1 MKYFAD
7 RPIRTKADDL
17 LGRASFSKQLG
28 KSICEYTG
36 NDGLVVGLFGKWGTG
51 KTSIINMAIDEI
63 RILTKDDNNKPFI
76 MHFSPWNYSDKDN
89 LISLFFRSLKNQLD
103 RTENSKKK
111 NKIQLC
117 AQRVK
122 KFIYINKNDKKKKE
136 LGQALS
142 NYSEAFEIIS
152 LLPIFGSGLLA
163 SILKDIGKSYGK
175 DLLKE
180 KDLDTSRDE
189 LEQVLINLKQ
199 KIIVVIDDID
209 RLSNSQIRDIFQLVK
224 QVGDFPNII
233 YVLSMDRDVVCRAL
247 NEVHDINGKEYL
259 EKIIQVPFE
268 IPEIKKA
275 NLKKIFLSKINQVLK
290 EIPGEITDITYWED
304 ILKNCIEPYIKTL
317 RDINRVVNAFRFRYG
332 LLYQETSLE
341 DMLAI
346 TTIEVLEPS
355 LYKWIS
361 NNKDSVCRTFI
372 HRLSSM
378 QDNKKNSR
386 ELYSKIF
393 KELNINSER
402 AIGFLITMF
411 PAFENNLSTYSSYR
425 EELNIRGNKR
435 IAHKEKFELYF
446 MYNLDDIK
454 VPRST
459 IEACIYD
466 FDLKTLIKAIEGIDY
481 QGRSQY
487 FLEELE
493 SLVTNIPKER
503 LGLIASAML
512 KKKKGFKGEDL
523 SQLNMIFADETA
535 IFIIIKLIGRIESEE
550 EKYNILYA
558 AVESVNESNLGTIAS
573 IINSIKLA
581 YERVLVNSESV
592 AGLIISEE
600 HLKSIEELYI
610 LKITDIVKAN
620 QLFDLYKSNIS
631 YSLWQRLDKDNA
643 DRYLTQ
649 ILKDKMNILKFICAI
664 AYRSNGTNGCSWKFD
679 LDSYSLYI
687 SKEKICNVIQTLTKN
702 ELDKFSKVNQIKIA
716 TFLLDCDKKA
726 WDHIN
731 DVKAQKLVDKW
742 SNE

>member
-1 MKYFAD
+1 
-7 RPIRTKADDL
+7 
-17 LGRASFSKQLG
+17 
-28 KSICEYTG
+28 
-36 NDGLVVGLFGKWGTG
+36 
-51 KTSIINMAIDEI
+51 
-63 RILTKDDNNKPFI
+63 
-76 MHFSPWNYSDKDN
+76 
-89 LISLFFRSLKNQLD
+89 
-103 RTENSKKK
+103 
-111 NKIQLC
+111 
-117 AQRVK
+117 
-122 KFIYINKNDKKKKE
+122 
-136 LGQALS
+136 
-142 NYSEAFEIIS
+142 
-152 LLPIFGSGLLA
+152 
-163 SILKDIGKSYGK
+163 
-175 DLLKE
+175 
-180 KDLDTSRDE
+180 
-189 LEQVLINLKQ
+189 
-199 KIIVVIDDID
+199 
-209 RLSNSQIRDIFQLVK
+209 
-224 QVGDFPNII
+224 
-233 YVLSMDRDVVCRAL
+233 MDRDVVCRAL

-290 EIPGEITDITYWED
+290 EIPGEITDITYWENV
-304 ILKNCIEPYIKTL
+304 LKNCIEPYIKTL
-317 RDINRVVNAFRFRYG
+317 RDVNRVVNAFRFRYG

-361 NNKDSVCRTFI
+361 NNKDSVCRTSI
-372 HRLSSM
+372 HRLSSI
-378 QDNKKNSR
+378 QGNKKNSR

-393 KELNINSER
+393 MELNINSER

-411 PAFENNLSTYSSYR
+411 PAFEDNLSTYSSYR

-466 FDLKTLIKAIEGIDY
+466 FDLKTLTNVIEIIDY

-512 KKKKGFKGEDL
+512 RKKKGFKGEDL
-523 SQLNMIFADETA
+523 SQLYMIFADETA
-535 IFIIIKLIGRIESEE
+535 ISIIIKLIGRIESEE

-581 YERVLVNSESV
+581 YERVLVNSQSV

-600 HLKSIEELYI
+600 HLKLIEELYI

-631 YSLWQRLDKDNA
+631 FSLWQRLDKDNA

-649 ILKDKMNILKFICAI
+649 ILKDNMNILKFICAI

-679 LDSYSLYI
+679 LDGYSLYI

-731 DVKAQKLVDKW
+731 DVKAQKLVNEW
-742 SNE
+742 SND

>member
-1 MKYFAD
+1 MFYSEK
-7 RPIRTKADDL
+7 PIISKNEDL
-17 LGRASFSKQLG
+17 LGRKKVA
-28 KSICEYTG
+28 
-36 NDGLVVGLFGKWGTG
+36 NDLAKEIEHYKNKDSLTIGIVGKWGSG
-51 KTSIINMAIDEI
+51 KTSFINMVLESF
-63 RILTKDDNNKPFI
+63 KGNNNYIVIKFN
-76 MHFSPWNYSDKDN
+76 PWNISSRKQ
-89 LISLFFRSLKNQLD
+89 LISDFFLQLS
-103 RTENSKKK
+103 N
-111 NKIQLC
+111 NI
-117 AQRVK
+117 
-122 KFIYINKNDKKKKE
+122 KKE
-136 LGQALS
+136 NES
-142 NYSEAFEIIS
+142 NEIIET
-152 LLPIFGSGLLA
+152 
-163 SILKDIGKSYGK
+163 IGKSLGTLSKFFKPLGLIPPLSLLGTIGDITEKASGFINEYLEAEK
-175 DLLKE
+175 EDLETLKSNINQE
-180 KDLDTSRDE
+180 LEDLDKKI
-189 LEQVLINLKQ
+189 LI
-199 KIIVVIDDID
+199 VIDDID

-290 EIPGEITDITYWED
+290 EIPGEITDITYWENV
-304 ILKNCIEPYIKTL
+304 LKNCIEPYIKTL
-317 RDINRVVNAFRFRYG
+317 RDVNRVVNAFRFRYG

-361 NNKDSVCRTFI
+361 NNKDSVCRTSI
-372 HRLSSM
+372 HRLSSI
-378 QDNKKNSR
+378 QGNKKNSR

-393 KELNINSER
+393 MELNINSER

-411 PAFENNLSTYSSYR
+411 PAFEDNLSTYSSYR
-425 EELNIRGNKR
+425 EELNNRGNKR

-466 FDLKTLIKAIEGIDY
+466 FDLKTLINVIERIDY

-512 KKKKGFKGEDL
+512 RKKKGFKGEDL
-523 SQLNMIFADETA
+523 SQLYMIFADETA
-535 IFIIIKLIGRIESEE
+535 ISIIIKLIGRIESEE

-581 YERVLVNSESV
+581 YERVLVNSQSV
-592 AGLIISEE
+592 AGLIINEE
-600 HLKSIEELYI
+600 HLKLIEELYI
-610 LKITDIVKAN
+610 LKINDIVKAN

-631 YSLWQRLDKDNA
+631 FSLWQRLDKDNA
-643 DRYLTQ
+643 DRYLAQ
-649 ILKDKMNILKFICAI
+649 ILKDNMNILKFICAI

-731 DVKAQKLVDKW
+731 DVKAQKLVNEW